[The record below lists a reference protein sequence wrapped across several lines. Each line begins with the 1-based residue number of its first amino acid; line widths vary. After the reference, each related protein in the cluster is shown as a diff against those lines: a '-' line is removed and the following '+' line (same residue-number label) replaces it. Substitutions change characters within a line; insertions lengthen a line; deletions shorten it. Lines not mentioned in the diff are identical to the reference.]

1 MPARRQGGTRQ
12 PELFARSKRPAISLP
27 ENHPMVVLTDTV
39 DWTEMEMRAE
49 KVRAK
54 KLKNAAGR
62 PPHLRVTLGALTLM
76 AIRKMP
82 YREAEEQ
89 IRYYAPARYLCGLTE
104 TDWTPD
110 FTTIQDF
117 AQLLGED
124 GCKLINQGVVEQAVK
139 LGLADPKVVVAD
151 MTAQE
156 AAIPYPNEM
165 GLLGGFVRSI
175 EAAAGKAGQSFKDF
189 LGKAQ
194 GKFRAAKEQVRKYRL
209 FAKSKTKA
217 AKDRMVAQMT
227 SAVEGINH
235 KLGKALAVASE
246 QGRKLRGHAVVARRK
261 LAELHETMG
270 KLVPQIRHW
279 LRTGFVAPGKIISLN
294 IPQLY
299 SIVRGKVGKAVEFG
313 LSWGITRLRGGFVLA
328 TMASA
333 KTELTDSSYAV
344 GAVEDLIAL
353 FGKAPR
359 GYAYDR
365 GGYSGQ
371 NVERLGKLG
380 VRNIGLA
387 PRGRAPWEVQGKV
400 RDRLI
405 RERALIEGSIG
416 TIKCNKYGFN
426 RPAARSAAMMGV
438 CGQRAVLGLNLTKLL
453 RGAAE
458 KRGIA
463 LAA

>member
-1 MPARRQGGTRQ
+1 MPAPRRGGNRQ
-12 PELFARSKRPAISLP
+12 PELFARCKRPAITLP
-27 ENHPMVVLTDTV
+27 ENHPIVVLTETV
-39 DWTEMEMRAE
+39 DWTELEIAAE
-49 KVRAK
+49 KIRRK

-62 PPHLRVTLGALTLM
+62 PPALRAMLGALTLM

-124 GCKLINQGVVEQAVK
+124 GCRLINEAVVKQAVG
-139 LGLADPKVVVAD
+139 LGLADAKVAVAD

-156 AAIPYPNEM
+156 AAIPHPNEM
-165 GLLGGFVRSI
+165 GLLSGFVRSVQT
-175 EAAAGKAGQSFKDF
+175 AAKRAGQGFQDFLSKAG
-189 LGKAQ
+189 
-194 GKFRAAKEQVRKYRL
+194 GKFAAAKEQLRKYRL
-209 FAKSKTKA
+209 FAKSKTKE
-217 AKDRMVAQMT
+217 AKNRMVAQMT
-227 SAVEGINH
+227 TAIEAIN
-235 KLGKALAVASE
+235 KRLGKALAAGAE

-261 LAELHETMG
+261 LAELHETIG

-279 LRTGFVAPGKIISLN
+279 LRTGFVASGKVINLH

-299 SIVRGKVGKAVEFG
+299 SVVRGKVGKTVEFG

-328 TMASA
+328 SVANE
-333 KTELTDSSYAV
+333 KTDFTDSSYAV
-344 GAVEDLIAL
+344 RAVEDLVAL

-359 GYAYDR
+359 SYAYDR
-365 GGYSGQ
+365 GGYSTA
-371 NVERLGKLG
+371 NVERLGELG

-387 PRGRAPWEVQGKV
+387 PRGRAAWEVEGKV
-400 RDRLI
+400 KERLI
-405 RERALIEGSIG
+405 RERAQVEGSIG
-416 TIKCNKYGFN
+416 TIKCSKYGFN

-458 KRGIA
+458 KRGIV

>member
-1 MPARRQGGTRQ
+1 
-12 PELFARSKRPAISLP
+12 
-27 ENHPMVVLTDTV
+27 MVVLTDTV
-39 DWTEMEMRAE
+39 DWTELEIAAE
-49 KVRAK
+49 KIRRK

-62 PPHLRVTLGALTLM
+62 PPALRATLGALTLM

-124 GCKLINQGVVEQAVK
+124 GCRLINEAVVKQAVD
-139 LGLADPKVVVAD
+139 LGLADSKVAVAD

-156 AAIPYPNEM
+156 ATIPHPNEM
-165 GLLGGFVRSI
+165 GLLGGFVRSVQ
-175 EAAAGKAGQSFKDF
+175 AAAKRAGQGFQDFLSKAG
-189 LGKAQ
+189 
-194 GKFRAAKEQVRKYRL
+194 GKFAAAKEQLRKYRL
-209 FAKSKTKA
+209 FAKSKTKE
-217 AKDRMVAQMT
+217 AKNRMVAQMT
-227 SAVEGINH
+227 TAIEAINRR
-235 KLGKALAVASE
+235 LGKVLAAGAE

-261 LAELHETMG
+261 LAELHEAMA
-270 KLVPQIRHW
+270 KLAPQIRHW
-279 LRTGFVAPGKIISLN
+279 LRTGFVASGKVINLH

-299 SIVRGKVGKAVEFG
+299 SVVRGKVGKAVEFG

-328 TMASA
+328 SVAND
-333 KTELTDSSYAV
+333 KTDFTDSSYAV
-344 GAVEDLIAL
+344 RAVEDLVAL

-359 GYAYDR
+359 SYAYDR
-365 GGYSGQ
+365 GGYSTA
-371 NVERLGKLG
+371 NVEWLGKLG

-387 PRGRAPWEVQGKV
+387 PRGRAAWEVEGKV
-400 RDRLI
+400 KERLI
-405 RERALIEGSIG
+405 RERAQVEGSIG
-416 TIKCNKYGFN
+416 TIKCSKYGFN